1 MRARP
6 RRRWSG
12 ADGRGGAVSLIW
24 LEIVLGFG
32 VPIAWGLWELWSLR
46 RLRQRD
52 EAARAEALKPAA
64 ASGTAASPAP
74 TDERNA

>member
-1 MRARP
+1 M
-6 RRRWSG
+6 SG
-12 ADGRGGAVSLIW
+12 SGGGVSPIW
-24 LEIVLGFG
+24 LEIVLGFA

-52 EAARAEALKPAA
+52 EALKRAA
-64 ASGTAASPAP
+64 ASETAASPAP

>member
-1 MRARP
+1 M
-6 RRRWSG
+6 
-12 ADGRGGAVSLIW
+12 SLIW

-52 EAARAEALKPAA
+52 EAAHAEALKPAV